1 MWQMK
6 DQMSLK
12 LNKINLLILGKPN
25 SGKSTLFNF
34 LCKNELSP
42 TGDEYGL
49 TKENYSSEFKYNNHI
64 FLISDTPGLRRKN
77 KISNKDEEARN
88 KKTLSILRK
97 VDVVL
102 LLIDSIENITRQDF
116 RLLDNAIHKKK
127 IIFTVF
133 TKFDLVDDKKKYR
146 KNTLSYLNN
155 NFSNHNEINVEFI
168 SVHNRLNVN
177 KLLKIIIEKINL
189 LPIRI
194 PKKDIKKFTNKLLKE
209 NRFPKQKGVSI
220 KSKYVVQTDL
230 AFPSFKIFL
239 NTNKKV
245 SQNYINFFTKEFR
258 DYFKLI
264 GIPLNLTFMRS
275 KNPYQIK

>member
-1 MWQMK
+1 MK
-6 DQMSLK
+6 DPMPLK

-25 SGKSTLFNF
+25 SGKSTLFNY

-49 TKENYSSEFKYNNHI
+49 TKKNYSSEFEFNNHI
-64 FLISDTPGLRRKN
+64 FVINDTPGLRRKN
-77 KISNKDEEARN
+77 KISNKDEELRN
-88 KKTLSILRK
+88 KRTLSILRK

-116 RLLDNAIHKKK
+116 RLLDNAIQKKK

-133 TKFDLVDDKKKYR
+133 TKFDLVDDKKNYR
-146 KNTLSYLNN
+146 KNILINLRN
-155 NFSNHNEINVEFI
+155 NFSNYNEINVEFI
-168 SVHNRLNVN
+168 SVYNRLNIN

-189 LPIRI
+189 LPKRI

-245 SQNYINFFTKEFR
+245 SQNYVNFFTKEFR
-258 DYFKLI
+258 DYFNLI

>member
-1 MWQMK
+1 MK
-6 DQMSLK
+6 DPMSLK

-49 TKENYSSEFKYNNHI
+49 TKKNYSSEFEFDNHI
-64 FLISDTPGLRRKN
+64 FVINDTPGLRRKN
-77 KISNKDEEARN
+77 KISDKDEEARN

-127 IIFTVF
+127 IIFIVF
-133 TKFDLVDDKKKYR
+133 TKFDLIDDKKNYR
-146 KNTLSYLNN
+146 KNTLNYLNN

-168 SVHNRLNVN
+168 SVHNKLNVN
-177 KLLKIIIEKINL
+177 KLIKIIIEKINL

-209 NRFPKQKGVSI
+209 NRFPKQKGVAI

-230 AFPSFKIFL
+230 TFPSFKIFL

-258 DYFKLI
+258 EYFNLI
-264 GIPLNLTFMRS
+264 GVPLNLTFMRS

>member
-1 MWQMK
+1 MK
-6 DQMSLK
+6 DQVFLE

-42 TGDEYGL
+42 TGEEYGL
-49 TKENYSSEFKYNNHI
+49 TKKNYSSEFKFDNHI

-77 KISNKDEEARN
+77 KISDKDEEVRN

-127 IIFTVF
+127 IIFIVF
-133 TKFDLVDDKKKYR
+133 TKFDLVDDKKNYR
-146 KNTLSYLNN
+146 KNTLIYLNN

-230 AFPSFKIFL
+230 TFPSFKIFL

-245 SQNYINFFTKEFR
+245 SQNYVNFFTKEFR
-258 DYFKLI
+258 EYFNLI
-264 GIPLNLTFMRS
+264 GVPLNLTFMRS
-275 KNPYQIK
+275 KNPYQIKQ

>member
-1 MWQMK
+1 MP
-6 DQMSLK
+6 LK

-25 SGKSTLFNF
+25 SGKSTLFNY

-49 TKENYSSEFKYNNHI
+49 TKKNYSSEFEFDNHI
-64 FLISDTPGLRRKN
+64 FVINDTPGLRRKN
-77 KISNKDEEARN
+77 KISNKDEELRN
-88 KKTLSILRK
+88 KRTLSILRK

-116 RLLDNAIHKKK
+116 RLLDNAIQKKK

-133 TKFDLVDDKKKYR
+133 TKFDLVDDKKNYK
-146 KNTLSYLNN
+146 KNILINLRN
-155 NFSNHNEINVEFI
+155 NFSYYNEINVEFI
-168 SVHNRLNVN
+168 SVHNKLNIN

-189 LPIRI
+189 LPKRI

-220 KSKYVVQTDL
+220 KSKYVVQTDQ

-245 SQNYINFFTKEFR
+245 SQNYVNFFTKEFR
-258 DYFKLI
+258 DYFNLI
-264 GIPLNLTFMRS
+264 GVPLNLTFMRS

>member
-1 MWQMK
+1 MK
-6 DQMSLK
+6 NQMSLE

-49 TKENYSSEFKYNNHI
+49 TKKNYSSEFEFDNHI
-64 FLISDTPGLRRKN
+64 FIINDTPGLRRKN
-77 KISNKDEEARN
+77 KISDKDEEVRN

-97 VDVVL
+97 VDAVL

-133 TKFDLVDDKKKYR
+133 TKFDLVDDKKNYR
-146 KNTLSYLNN
+146 KNTLRYLSN

-168 SVHNRLNVN
+168 SVHNRLNIN
-177 KLLKIIIEKINL
+177 KLLKMIIEKINL

-194 PKKDIKKFTNKLLKE
+194 PKKNIKKFTNKLLKE

-230 AFPSFKIFL
+230 KFPSFKIFL

-245 SQNYINFFTKEFR
+245 SQNYINYFTKEFR
-258 DYFKLI
+258 EYFNLI
-264 GIPLNLTFMRS
+264 GVPLNLTFMRS

>member
-1 MWQMK
+1 MK
-6 DQMSLK
+6 DPMPLK

-25 SGKSTLFNF
+25 SGKSTLFNY

-49 TKENYSSEFKYNNHI
+49 TKKNYSSEFEFDNHI
-64 FLISDTPGLRRKN
+64 FVINDTPGLRRKN
-77 KISNKDEEARN
+77 KISNKDEELRN
-88 KKTLSILRK
+88 KRTLSILRK

-116 RLLDNAIHKKK
+116 RLLDNAIQKKK

-133 TKFDLVDDKKKYR
+133 TKFDLVDDKKNYR
-146 KNTLSYLNN
+146 KNILINLRN
-155 NFSNHNEINVEFI
+155 NFSNYNEINVEFI
-168 SVHNRLNVN
+168 SVYNRLNIN

-189 LPIRI
+189 LPKRI

-220 KSKYVVQTDL
+220 KSKYVVQTDQ

-245 SQNYINFFTKEFR
+245 SQNYVNFFTKEFR
-258 DYFKLI
+258 DYFNLI
-264 GIPLNLTFMRS
+264 GVPLDLTFMRS

>member
-1 MWQMK
+1 MRN
-6 DQMSLK
+6 QMSIES
-12 LNKINLLILGKPN
+12 NKINLLILGKPN

-34 LCKNELSP
+34 LCKDELSP

-49 TKENYSSEFKYNNHI
+49 TKKNYSSEFEFDNHI
-64 FLISDTPGLRRKN
+64 FVINDTPGLRRKN
-77 KISNKDEEARN
+77 KVSEKDEELRN
-88 KKTLSILRK
+88 KKTLSILK
-97 VDVVL
+97 KADVVL

-133 TKFDLVDDKKKYR
+133 TKFDLVNDKKKYR
-146 KNTLSYLNN
+146 KNTLGYLNN

-168 SVHNRLNVN
+168 SVHNRLNIN

-194 PKKDIKKFTNKLLKE
+194 PKKDIKKFTNKLIKE
-209 NRFPKQKGVSI
+209 NRFPKQKGVTI

-230 AFPSFKIFL
+230 GFPSFKIFL

-245 SQNYINFFTKEFR
+245 SHNYVNFFTNEFR
-258 DYFKLI
+258 EYFNLI
-264 GIPLNLTFMRS
+264 GVPLNLTFMRS
-275 KNPYQIK
+275 KNPYQIKQ

>member
-1 MWQMK
+1 MK
-6 DQMSLK
+6 DQMSLE

-49 TKENYSSEFKYNNHI
+49 TKKNYSSEFELDNYI
-64 FLISDTPGLRRKN
+64 FNINDTPGLRRKN
-77 KISNKDEEARN
+77 KISDKDEELRN

-127 IIFTVF
+127 IIFTIF
-133 TKFDLVDDKKKYR
+133 TKFDLVYNKKNYR
-146 KNTLSYLNN
+146 KNTLSYLSN
-155 NFSNHNEINVEFI
+155 NFSNYNEINVEFI

-177 KLLKIIIEKINL
+177 KLLKKIIEKINL

-209 NRFPKQKGVSI
+209 NRFPKQRGVTI

-245 SQNYINFFTKEFR
+245 SQNYVNFFTKEFR
-258 DYFKLI
+258 DYFNLI
-264 GIPLNLTFMRS
+264 GVPLNLTFMRS

>member
-1 MWQMK
+1 
-6 DQMSLK
+6 MSLE

-49 TKENYSSEFKYNNHI
+49 TKKNYFSEFKFKNHLFI
-64 FLISDTPGLRRKN
+64 ISDTPGLRRKN
-77 KISNKDEEARN
+77 KISDKEEEIRN

-102 LLIDSIENITRQDF
+102 LLVDSIENITRQDF
-116 RLLDNAIHKKK
+116 RLLDNAISKKK

-133 TKFDLVDDKKKYR
+133 TKYDLVEDKKNFR
-146 KNTLSYLNN
+146 KNTLNFLSN
-155 NFSNHNEINVEFI
+155 NFSNHNEVNVEFI
-168 SVHNRLNVN
+168 SVHNKLNIN
-177 KLLKIIIEKINL
+177 QLLKTIIEKINL

-245 SQNYINFFTKEFR
+245 SQNYVNFFTKEFR
-258 DYFKLI
+258 DYFNLI

>member
-1 MWQMK
+1 
-6 DQMSLK
+6 MSLK

-25 SGKSTLFNF
+25 SGKSTLFNY

-49 TKENYSSEFKYNNHI
+49 TKKNYSSEFEFDNHI
-64 FLISDTPGLRRKN
+64 FVINDTPGLRRKN
-77 KISNKDEEARN
+77 KISNKDEELRN
-88 KKTLSILRK
+88 KRTLSILRK

-116 RLLDNAIHKKK
+116 RLLDNAIQKKK

-133 TKFDLVDDKKKYR
+133 TKFDLVDDKKNYR
-146 KNTLSYLNN
+146 KNILINLRN
-155 NFSNHNEINVEFI
+155 NFSNYNEINVEFI
-168 SVHNRLNVN
+168 SVYNRLNIN

-189 LPIRI
+189 LPKRI

-220 KSKYVVQTDL
+220 KSKYVVQTDQ

-245 SQNYINFFTKEFR
+245 SQNYVNFFTKEFR
-258 DYFKLI
+258 EYFKLI
-264 GIPLNLTFMRS
+264 GVPLNLIFMRS

>member
-1 MWQMK
+1 MK
-6 DQMSLK
+6 NPMPLK

-25 SGKSTLFNF
+25 SGKSTLFNY

-49 TKENYSSEFKYNNHI
+49 TKKNYSSEFEFDNHI
-64 FLISDTPGLRRKN
+64 FVINDTPGLRRKN
-77 KISNKDEEARN
+77 KISNKDEELRN
-88 KKTLSILRK
+88 KRTLSILRK

-116 RLLDNAIHKKK
+116 RLLDNAIQKKK

-133 TKFDLVDDKKKYR
+133 TKFDLVDDKKNYK
-146 KNTLSYLNN
+146 KNILINLRN
-155 NFSNHNEINVEFI
+155 NFSYYNEINVEFI
-168 SVHNRLNVN
+168 SVHNKLNIN

-189 LPIRI
+189 LPKRI

-220 KSKYVVQTDL
+220 KSKYVVQTDQ

-245 SQNYINFFTKEFR
+245 SQNYVNFFTKEFR
-258 DYFKLI
+258 DYFNLI
-264 GIPLNLTFMRS
+264 GVPLNLTFMRS

>member
-1 MWQMK
+1 MK
-6 DQMSLK
+6 DQMSLE

-25 SGKSTLFNF
+25 SGKSTLFNC
-34 LCKNELSP
+34 LCKNKISP

-49 TKENYSSEFKYNNHI
+49 TKNNYSSEFEFDNYTFIIN
-64 FLISDTPGLRRKN
+64 DTPGLRRKN
-77 KISNKDEEARN
+77 KISDKDEEIRN

-97 VDVVL
+97 ADVVL

-127 IIFTVF
+127 IIFTIF
-133 TKFDLVDDKKKYR
+133 TKFDLVDDKKNYR
-146 KNTLSYLNN
+146 KNTLSYLSYS
-155 NFSNHNEINVEFI
+155 FSNHNEINVEFI
-168 SVHNRLNVN
+168 SVHNRLNIN
-177 KLLKIIIEKINL
+177 KLFKKIIEKINL
-189 LPIRI
+189 LSIKI

-230 AFPSFKIFL
+230 AFPSFKVFL

-245 SQNYINFFTKEFR
+245 SQNYVNFFTKEFR
-258 DYFKLI
+258 DYFNLI
-264 GIPLNLTFMRS
+264 GVPLNLTFMRS

>member
-1 MWQMK
+1 MK
-6 DQMSLK
+6 DQVFLE

-42 TGDEYGL
+42 TGEEYGL
-49 TKENYSSEFKYNNHI
+49 TKKNYSSEFKFDNHI

-77 KISNKDEEARN
+77 KISDKDEEVRN

-127 IIFTVF
+127 IIFIVF
-133 TKFDLVDDKKKYR
+133 TKFDLVDDKKNYR

-230 AFPSFKIFL
+230 TFPSFKIFL

-245 SQNYINFFTKEFR
+245 SQNYVNFFTKEFR
-258 DYFKLI
+258 EYFNLI
-264 GIPLNLTFMRS
+264 GVPLNLTFMRS

>member
-1 MWQMK
+1 
-6 DQMSLK
+6 MSIES
-12 LNKINLLILGKPN
+12 NKINLLILGKPN

-34 LCKNELSP
+34 LCKDELSP

-49 TKENYSSEFKYNNHI
+49 TKKNYSSEFEFDNHI
-64 FLISDTPGLRRKN
+64 FIINDTPGLRRKN
-77 KISNKDEEARN
+77 KISDQDEETRN

-116 RLLDNAIHKKK
+116 RLLDNAINKKK
-127 IIFTVF
+127 IIFIVF
-133 TKFDLVDDKKKYR
+133 TKFDLVNDKKNYR
-146 KNTLSYLNN
+146 KNTLNYLSN

-168 SVHNRLNVN
+168 SVHNKLNVN
-177 KLLKIIIEKINL
+177 KLLKIVIEKIYL

-194 PKKDIKKFTNKLLKE
+194 PKKDIKKFTNKLIRE

-239 NTNKKV
+239 NTNKRV

-258 DYFKLI
+258 DYFNLI
-264 GIPLNLTFMRS
+264 GVPLNLTFMRS
-275 KNPYQIK
+275 KNPYQIKH

>member
-1 MWQMK
+1 
-6 DQMSLK
+6 MSLE

-49 TKENYSSEFKYNNHI
+49 TKKNYSSEFKFDNHI
-64 FLISDTPGLRRKN
+64 FVINDTPGLRRKN
-77 KISNKDEEARN
+77 KISDKDEELRN

-133 TKFDLVDDKKKYR
+133 TKFDLVDDKKKYK
-146 KNTLSYLNN
+146 KNTFNYLNN
-155 NFSNHNEINVEFI
+155 NFNNHNDINVEFI

-177 KLLKIIIEKINL
+177 KLLKKIIEKINL

-220 KSKYVVQTDL
+220 KSKYVVQTDI

-245 SQNYINFFTKEFR
+245 SPNYVNFFTKEFR
-258 DYFKLI
+258 DYFNLI
-264 GIPLNLTFMRS
+264 GVPLNLTFMKS
-275 KNPYQIK
+275 KNPYQIKEK

>member
-6 DQMSLK
+6 DQMSLE

-49 TKENYSSEFKYNNHI
+49 TKKNYSSEFEFDNHI
-64 FLISDTPGLRRKN
+64 FVINDTPGLRRKN
-77 KISNKDEEARN
+77 KISDKDEEIRN

-127 IIFTVF
+127 ITFTVF
-133 TKFDLVDDKKKYR
+133 TKFDLIDDKKNYR
-146 KNTLSYLNN
+146 KHTLSYLNN

-230 AFPSFKIFL
+230 TFPSFKIFL
-239 NTNKKV
+239 NTNNKV
-245 SQNYINFFTKEFR
+245 SKNYVNFFTKEFR
-258 DYFKLI
+258 EYFNLI
-264 GIPLNLTFMRS
+264 GIPLNLTFIRS

>member
-1 MWQMK
+1 MP
-6 DQMSLK
+6 LK

-25 SGKSTLFNF
+25 SGKSTLFNY

-49 TKENYSSEFKYNNHI
+49 TKKNYSSEFEFNNHI
-64 FLISDTPGLRRKN
+64 FFINDTPGLRRKN
-77 KISNKDEEARN
+77 KISNKDEELRN
-88 KKTLSILRK
+88 KRTLSILRK

-116 RLLDNAIHKKK
+116 RLLDNAIQKKK

-133 TKFDLVDDKKKYR
+133 TKFDLVDDKKNYR
-146 KNTLSYLNN
+146 KNILINLRN
-155 NFSNHNEINVEFI
+155 NFSYYNEINVEFI
-168 SVHNRLNVN
+168 SVHNRLNIN

-189 LPIRI
+189 LPKRI

-220 KSKYVVQTDL
+220 KSKYVVQTDQ

-245 SQNYINFFTKEFR
+245 SQNYVNFFTKEFR
-258 DYFKLI
+258 DYFNLI
-264 GIPLNLTFMRS
+264 GVPLNLTFMRS

>member
-1 MWQMK
+1 
-6 DQMSLK
+6 MSIK
-12 LNKINLLILGKPN
+12 SNKINLLILGKPN

-34 LCKNELSP
+34 LCKDELSP

-49 TKENYSSEFKYNNHI
+49 TKKNYSSEFEFDNHI
-64 FLISDTPGLRRKN
+64 FVISDTPGLRRKN
-77 KISNKDEEARN
+77 KISDKDEEVRN
-88 KKTLSILRK
+88 KKTLSILKK

-127 IIFTVF
+127 IIFTIF
-133 TKFDLVDDKKKYR
+133 TKFDLVDDKKNYR

-168 SVHNRLNVN
+168 SVHNRLNIN
-177 KLLKIIIEKINL
+177 KLLKKIIEKINL

-245 SQNYINFFTKEFR
+245 SQNYVNFFSKEFR
-258 DYFKLI
+258 DYFNLK
-264 GIPLNLTFMRS
+264 GVPLNLSFMRS

>member
-1 MWQMK
+1 
-6 DQMSLK
+6 MSIES
-12 LNKINLLILGKPN
+12 NKINLLILGKPN

-34 LCKNELSP
+34 LCKDELSP

-49 TKENYSSEFKYNNHI
+49 TKKNYSSEFEFDNHI
-64 FLISDTPGLRRKN
+64 FIINDTPGLRRKN
-77 KISNKDEEARN
+77 KISDQDEETRN

-116 RLLDNAIHKKK
+116 RLLDNAINKKK
-127 IIFTVF
+127 IIFIVF
-133 TKFDLVDDKKKYR
+133 TKFDLVNDKKNYR
-146 KNTLSYLNN
+146 KNTLNYLSN

-168 SVHNRLNVN
+168 SVHNKLNVN
-177 KLLKIIIEKINL
+177 KLLKIVIEKIYL

-194 PKKDIKKFTNKLLKE
+194 PKKDIKKFTNKLLRE

-239 NTNKKV
+239 NTNKRV

-258 DYFKLI
+258 DYFNLI
-264 GIPLNLTFMRS
+264 GVPLNLTFMRS
-275 KNPYQIK
+275 KNPYQIKH

>member
-1 MWQMK
+1 MK
-6 DQMSLK
+6 DPMSLK

-25 SGKSTLFNF
+25 SGKSTLFNY

-49 TKENYSSEFKYNNHI
+49 TKKNYSSEFEFDNHMFVI
-64 FLISDTPGLRRKN
+64 NDTPGLRRKN
-77 KISNKDEEARN
+77 KISNKDEELRN
-88 KKTLSILRK
+88 KRTLSILRK

-116 RLLDNAIHKKK
+116 RLLDNAIQKKK

-133 TKFDLVDDKKKYR
+133 TKFDLVDDKKNYR
-146 KNTLSYLNN
+146 KNILINLRN
-155 NFSNHNEINVEFI
+155 NFSNYNEINVEFI
-168 SVHNRLNVN
+168 SVYNRLNIN

-189 LPIRI
+189 LPKRI

-220 KSKYVVQTDL
+220 KSKYVVQTDQ

-245 SQNYINFFTKEFR
+245 SQNYVNFFTKEFR
-258 DYFKLI
+258 EYFKLI
-264 GIPLNLTFMRS
+264 GVPLNLIFMRS

>member
-1 MWQMK
+1 MP
-6 DQMSLK
+6 LK
-12 LNKINLLILGKPN
+12 LTKINLLILGKPN
-25 SGKSTLFNF
+25 SGKSTLFNY

-49 TKENYSSEFKYNNHI
+49 TKKNYSSEFEFDNHI
-64 FLISDTPGLRRKN
+64 FVINDTPGLRRKN
-77 KISNKDEEARN
+77 KISNKDEELRN
-88 KKTLSILRK
+88 KRTLSILRK

-116 RLLDNAIHKKK
+116 RLLDNAIQKKK

-133 TKFDLVDDKKKYR
+133 TKFDLVDDKKNYR
-146 KNTLSYLNN
+146 KNILINLRN
-155 NFSNHNEINVEFI
+155 NFSNYNEINVEFI
-168 SVHNRLNVN
+168 SVYNRLNIN

-189 LPIRI
+189 LPKRI

-220 KSKYVVQTDL
+220 KSKYVVQTDQ

-245 SQNYINFFTKEFR
+245 SQNYVNFFTKEFR
-258 DYFKLI
+258 EYFNLI
-264 GIPLNLTFMRS
+264 GVPLNLTFMRS

>member
-1 MWQMK
+1 MK
-6 DQMSLK
+6 DQMSIES
-12 LNKINLLILGKPN
+12 NKIDLLILGKPN
-25 SGKSTLFNF
+25 SGKSTLFNY

-49 TKENYSSEFKYNNHI
+49 TKKNYSSEFEFDNHI
-64 FLISDTPGLRRKN
+64 FVINDTPGLRRKN
-77 KISNKDEEARN
+77 KISNKDEELRN
-88 KKTLSILRK
+88 KRTLSILRK

-116 RLLDNAIHKKK
+116 RLLDNAIQKKK

-133 TKFDLVDDKKKYR
+133 TKFDLVDDKKNYR
-146 KNTLSYLNN
+146 KNILINLRN
-155 NFSNHNEINVEFI
+155 NFSYYNEINVEFI
-168 SVHNRLNVN
+168 SVHSRLNIN

-189 LPIRI
+189 LPKRI

-220 KSKYVVQTDL
+220 KSKYVVQTDQ

-245 SQNYINFFTKEFR
+245 SQNYVNFFTKEFR
-258 DYFKLI
+258 DYFNLI
-264 GIPLNLTFMRS
+264 GVPLNLTFMRS

>member
-1 MWQMK
+1 MP
-6 DQMSLK
+6 LK

-25 SGKSTLFNF
+25 SGKSTLFNY

-49 TKENYSSEFKYNNHI
+49 TKKNYSSEFEFDNQI
-64 FLISDTPGLRRKN
+64 FVINDTPGLRRKN
-77 KISNKDEEARN
+77 KISNKDEELRN
-88 KKTLSILRK
+88 KRTLSILRK

-102 LLIDSIENITRQDF
+102 LLVDSIENITRQDF
-116 RLLDNAIHKKK
+116 RLLDNAIQKKK
-127 IIFTVF
+127 IIFKVF
-133 TKFDLVDDKKKYR
+133 TKFDLIDDKKNYR
-146 KNTLSYLNN
+146 KNILINLRN
-155 NFSNHNEINVEFI
+155 NFSNFNEINVEFI
-168 SVHNRLNVN
+168 SVHNKLNIN

-189 LPIRI
+189 LPKRI

-209 NRFPKQKGVSI
+209 NRFPKQKGVLI
-220 KSKYVVQTDL
+220 KSKYVVQTDQ

-245 SQNYINFFTKEFR
+245 SQNYVNFFTKEFR
-258 DYFKLI
+258 DYFNLN
-264 GIPLNLTFMRS
+264 GVPLNLIFMRS

>member
-1 MWQMK
+1 MK
-6 DQMSLK
+6 DLMSLK
-12 LNKINLLILGKPN
+12 LNKINILILGKPN

-49 TKENYSSEFKYNNHI
+49 TKKNYSSEFKFNNHI
-64 FLISDTPGLRRKN
+64 FVINDTPGLRRKN
-77 KISNKDEEARN
+77 KISDKDEEVRN

-116 RLLDNAIHKKK
+116 RLLENAIHKKK
-127 IIFTVF
+127 IIFIVF
-133 TKFDLVDDKKKYR
+133 TKFDLVDDKKNYR
-146 KNTLSYLNN
+146 KNTFSNLNN

-168 SVHNRLNVN
+168 SVHNRLNIN

-209 NRFPKQKGVSI
+209 NRFPKQKGVPI

-230 AFPSFKIFL
+230 TFPSFKIFL

-245 SQNYINFFTKEFR
+245 SQNYVNFFTKEFR

-264 GIPLNLTFMRS
+264 GVPLNLTFMRS

>member
-1 MWQMK
+1 ML
-6 DQMSLK
+6 LK

-25 SGKSTLFNF
+25 SGKSTLFNY

-49 TKENYSSEFKYNNHI
+49 TKKNYSSKFEFDNCTFIIN
-64 FLISDTPGLRRKN
+64 DTPGLRRKN
-77 KISNKDEEARN
+77 KISDKDEEVRN

-127 IIFTVF
+127 IIFTIF
-133 TKFDLVDDKKKYR
+133 TKFDLVDDKKKYK
-146 KNTLSYLNN
+146 KNTLNYLSN

-168 SVHNRLNVN
+168 SVHSRLNIN
-177 KLLKIIIEKINL
+177 KLLRKIIEKINL

>member
-1 MWQMK
+1 MK
-6 DQMSLK
+6 DQMSLE

-49 TKENYSSEFKYNNHI
+49 TKKNYSSEFELDNYTFIIN
-64 FLISDTPGLRRKN
+64 DTPGLRRKN
-77 KISNKDEEARN
+77 KISDKDEELRN

-127 IIFTVF
+127 IIFTIF
-133 TKFDLVDDKKKYR
+133 TKFDLVDDKKNYR
-146 KNTLSYLNN
+146 KNTLSYLSN

-177 KLLKIIIEKINL
+177 KLLKKIIEKINL

-245 SQNYINFFTKEFR
+245 SQNYVNFFTKEFR
-258 DYFKLI
+258 DYFNLI
-264 GIPLNLTFMRS
+264 GVPLNLTFMRS

>member
-1 MWQMK
+1 MK
-6 DQMSLK
+6 DRMSLE

-42 TGDEYGL
+42 TGDTYGL
-49 TKENYSSEFKYNNHI
+49 TKKNYCSEFEFDDHLFVIN
-64 FLISDTPGLRRKN
+64 DTPGLRRKN
-77 KISNKDEEARN
+77 KISDKDEELRN
-88 KKTLSILRK
+88 KITLSILKK

-127 IIFTVF
+127 IIFTIF
-133 TKFDLVDDKKKYR
+133 TKFDLVDDKKNYR
-146 KNTLSYLNN
+146 KNTLNYLSN

-168 SVHNRLNVN
+168 SVYNNLNIN
-177 KLLKIIIEKINL
+177 KLLKVIIEKINL

-230 AFPSFKIFL
+230 EFPSFKIFL

-245 SQNYINFFTKEFR
+245 SQNYVNFFTKEFR
-258 DYFKLI
+258 DYFNLI
-264 GIPLNLTFMRS
+264 GVPLNLKFMRS
-275 KNPYQIK
+275 KNPYQTKL

>member
-1 MWQMK
+1 MP
-6 DQMSLK
+6 LK

-25 SGKSTLFNF
+25 SGKSTLFNY

-49 TKENYSSEFKYNNHI
+49 TKKNYSSEFEFDNQI
-64 FLISDTPGLRRKN
+64 FVINDTPGLRRKN
-77 KISNKDEEARN
+77 KISNKDEELRN
-88 KKTLSILRK
+88 KRTLSILRK

-116 RLLDNAIHKKK
+116 RLLDNAIQKKK

-133 TKFDLVDDKKKYR
+133 TKFDLVDDKKNYR
-146 KNTLSYLNN
+146 KNILTNLRN
-155 NFSNHNEINVEFI
+155 NFSYYNEINVEFI
-168 SVHNRLNVN
+168 SVHNRLNIN

-189 LPIRI
+189 LPKRI

-220 KSKYVVQTDL
+220 KSKYVVQTDQ

-245 SQNYINFFTKEFR
+245 SQNYVNFFTKEFR
-258 DYFKLI
+258 DYFNLI
-264 GIPLNLTFMRS
+264 GVPLNLTFMRS

>member
-1 MWQMK
+1 MK
-6 DQMSLK
+6 DPMPLK

-25 SGKSTLFNF
+25 SGKSTLFNY

-49 TKENYSSEFKYNNHI
+49 TKKNYSSEFEFDNHI
-64 FLISDTPGLRRKN
+64 FVINDTPGLRRKN
-77 KISNKDEEARN
+77 KISNKDEELRN
-88 KKTLSILRK
+88 KRTLSILRK

-116 RLLDNAIHKKK
+116 RLLDNAIQKKK

-133 TKFDLVDDKKKYR
+133 TKFDLVDDKKNYR
-146 KNTLSYLNN
+146 KNILINLRN
-155 NFSNHNEINVEFI
+155 NFSYYNEINVEFI
-168 SVHNRLNVN
+168 SVHNRLNIN

-189 LPIRI
+189 LPKRI

-220 KSKYVVQTDL
+220 KSKYVVQTDQ

-245 SQNYINFFTKEFR
+245 SQNYVNFFTKEFR
-258 DYFKLI
+258 DYFNLI
-264 GIPLNLTFMRS
+264 GVPLNLTFMRS

>member
-1 MWQMK
+1 MK
-6 DQMSLK
+6 DQMSLE

-49 TKENYSSEFKYNNHI
+49 TKKNYSSEFEFDNYTFIIN
-64 FLISDTPGLRRKN
+64 DTPGLRRKN
-77 KISNKDEEARN
+77 KISDKDEEVRN

-127 IIFTVF
+127 IIFTIF
-133 TKFDLVDDKKKYR
+133 TKFDLVDDKKNYR
-146 KNTLSYLNN
+146 KNTLSYLSNS
-155 NFSNHNEINVEFI
+155 FSNHNEINVEFI
-168 SVHNRLNVN
+168 SVHNRLNIN
-177 KLLKIIIEKINL
+177 KLLKKIIEKINL

-245 SQNYINFFTKEFR
+245 SQNYVNFFSKEFR
-258 DYFKLI
+258 DYFNLK
-264 GIPLNLTFMRS
+264 GVPLNLTFMRS

>member
-1 MWQMK
+1 MK
-6 DQMSLK
+6 DLMPIK

-49 TKENYSSEFKYNNHI
+49 TKKNYSSEFKFNNHI
-64 FLISDTPGLRRKN
+64 FVINDTPGLRRKN
-77 KISNKDEEARN
+77 KISDKDEEVRN

-116 RLLDNAIHKKK
+116 RLLENAIHKKK
-127 IIFTVF
+127 IIFIVF
-133 TKFDLVDDKKKYR
+133 TKFDLVDDKKNYR
-146 KNTLSYLNN
+146 KNTFSNLNN

-168 SVHNRLNVN
+168 SVHNRLNIN

-209 NRFPKQKGVSI
+209 NRFPKQKGVPI

-230 AFPSFKIFL
+230 SFPSFKIFL

-245 SQNYINFFTKEFR
+245 SQNYVNFFTKEFR

-264 GIPLNLTFMRS
+264 GVPLNLTFMRS

>member
-1 MWQMK
+1 MK
-6 DQMSLK
+6 DQMPLK

-49 TKENYSSEFKYNNHI
+49 TKKNYSSEFEFDNYI
-64 FLISDTPGLRRKN
+64 FVINDTPGLRRKS
-77 KISNKDEEARN
+77 KISDKDEEARN

-102 LLIDSIENITRQDF
+102 LLIDSIENLTRQDF

-133 TKFDLVDDKKKYR
+133 TKFDLVDDKKNYR
-146 KNTLSYLNN
+146 KNTLNYLNN

-168 SVHNRLNVN
+168 SVHSRLNIN
-177 KLLKIIIEKINL
+177 KLLKLIIEKTNL

-245 SQNYINFFTKEFR
+245 SQNYVNFFTKEFR
-258 DYFKLI
+258 DYFNLI
-264 GIPLNLTFMRS
+264 GVPLNLTFMRS
-275 KNPYQIK
+275 KNPFQIK

>member
-1 MWQMK
+1 MK
-6 DQMSLK
+6 DQMSLE

-49 TKENYSSEFKYNNHI
+49 TKKNYSSEFEFDNYKFIIN
-64 FLISDTPGLRRKN
+64 DTPGLRRKN
-77 KISNKDEEARN
+77 KISDKDEEVRN

-127 IIFTVF
+127 IIFTIF
-133 TKFDLVDDKKKYR
+133 TKFDLVDDKKNYR
-146 KNTLSYLNN
+146 KNTLSYLSNS
-155 NFSNHNEINVEFI
+155 FSNHNEINVEFI
-168 SVHNRLNVN
+168 SVHNRLNIN
-177 KLLKIIIEKINL
+177 KLFKKIIEKINL
-189 LPIRI
+189 LSIKI

-245 SQNYINFFTKEFR
+245 SQNYVNFFSKEFR
-258 DYFKLI
+258 DYFNLK
-264 GIPLNLTFMRS
+264 GVPLNLTFMRS